1 MAHAVSAFAARSDRT
16 PLQAF
21 ALAALLHVLI
31 GLALWWMW
39 LNEPPFP
46 EPPIEIT
53 FEQVKPPDPPPPPPE
68 PPPPQPAA
76 QSPPPPAPP
85 VEGLRPPA
93 DIIADK
99 PTQVLPSGDR
109 PKEPPAP
116 PPPPLQE
123 ALPTPAPMPPS
134 PEQAQPPPQ
143 PLQPT
148 PVPQEQALAVPQPAK
163 PQPRPAP
170 PPPPQPRPPEHRP
183 SPLTTAPPQ
192 RPPGGKPSDN
202 PSPSPLVNPAD
213 AYSRA
218 RVQDNYLWQVVRKLQ
233 GYRYEAKVNAS
244 QGLTVVRVVIAR
256 DGRLLSVTIARSSGY
271 EAFDNGVIAGVRS
284 GSPYAPLPPEIKGD
298 TATFDLPLVSINRR

>member
-1 MAHAVSAFAARSDRT
+1 MAHALSAFAVRSDRT

-21 ALAALLHVLI
+21 ALAALLHVLL

-39 LNEPPFP
+39 LNETPFP

-53 FEQVKPPDPPPPPPE
+53 FEQIKPAEPPPPPPPPPPE
-68 PPPPQPAA
+68 RAVQPPPPP
-76 QSPPPPAPP
+76 SPPL
-85 VEGLRPPA
+85 EGLRPPA
-93 DIIADK
+93 PITADK
-99 PTQVLPSGDR
+99 PTQVPPSGDR

-123 ALPTPAPMPPS
+123 ALPTPAPLPPS
-134 PEQAQPPPQ
+134 LEQAPPPPQ

-148 PVPQEQALAVPQPAK
+148 PAPQEQALAVPQPAK
-163 PQPRPAP
+163 PQPPAAP
-170 PPPPQPRPPEHRP
+170 LPQPRPPEQRP

-192 RPPGGKPSDN
+192 RAPGGKPTEDG
-202 PSPSPLVNPAD
+202 SPSPLVNPAD
-213 AYSRA
+213 VYNRA

-256 DGRLLSVTIARSSGY
+256 DGRLLNASIARSSGY
-271 EAFDNGVIAGVRS
+271 PEFDNGVMAGVRS
-284 GSPYAPLPPEIKGD
+284 GSPYAPLPSDIKGAS
-298 TATFDLPLVSINRR
+298 ATFDLPLVSINRR